1 MHLAGGDG
9 CSAEAHGCSLGS
21 GAMSAARTGE
31 DLDDD
36 GVSPSPFRAAFGRA
50 RIEALAG
57 TALGHDAEA
66 RVDDLPGFE
75 YALLKRDKKR
85 SADEELW
92 NALGLD
98 GWELVG
104 VTGKHAAFKRRL

>member
-1 MHLAGGDG
+1 
-9 CSAEAHGCSLGS
+9 
-21 GAMSAARTGE
+21 MSAASTGE
-31 DLDDD
+31 EFDDD

-57 TALGHDAEA
+57 TGVGRDAD
-66 RVDDLPGFE
+66 VGGDDVPVFE

-104 VTGKHAAFKRRL
+104 VTGKHAAFKRRI

>member
-1 MHLAGGDG
+1 MLGRSAGVLAR
-9 CSAEAHGCSLGS
+9 LGS
-21 GAMSAARTGE
+21 DVCGE
-31 DLDDD
+31 QGRGSRPRR
-36 GVSPSPFRAAFGRA
+36 GVAVPFRAAFGRA

-57 TALGHDAEA
+57 TALGRDAEA
-66 RVDDLPGFE
+66 RGDDLPGFE

-92 NALGLD
+92 NALGLE

-104 VTGKHAAFKRRL
+104 VTGKHAAFKRRA